1 MGKLKYTFKS
11 DILFKMVFVKYPHLL
26 KELVAVILGIT
37 VESITAFDILNAE
50 ITPESIGDK
59 FCRLDIN
66 MKVNGQR
73 VDIEM
78 QVANEGNYPERVMYY
93 WAREYSSALLS
104 GEDYSLLP
112 RTIVISIVNFKLFD
126 CMEFHSFF
134 QPLETKRHELL
145 SDKMGL
151 HFFELPK
158 VPIDISGKDELL
170 LWLSLFKAETEE
182 ELEKLNKM
190 GVSVMSEAIKAYRT
204 VTASP
209 EYREMERLR
218 EKAGHDEAQALHAA
232 ELRGEIRGE
241 IRGESNGISKGKAQV
256 AHNLIKMGMSVEQV
270 VQATGLAQGEVE
282 TIYNSIYL
290 S

>member
-1 MGKLKYTFKS
+1 MIRLKYTFKS

-26 KELVAVILGIT
+26 KALVAVILGIT
-37 VESITAFDILNAE
+37 VESITEFEILNSE
-50 ITPESIGDK
+50 ITPEMFGDK

-78 QVANEGNYPERVMYY
+78 QVSDEGNYPERAMFY
-93 WAREYSSALLS
+93 WAREYSSALMA

-112 RTIVISIVNFKLFD
+112 PTIIISIMGFKLFD
-126 CMEFHSFF
+126 CTEYHSFF
-134 QPLETKRHELL
+134 QPLETTRHELF

-158 VPIDISGKDELL
+158 VPAEVNGKDELL

-182 ELEKLNKM
+182 ELERLNKM
-190 GVSVMSEAIKAYRT
+190 GVSVMSEAINAYRT
-204 VTASP
+204 VTASA
-209 EYREMERLR
+209 EYREIERLR

-232 ELRGEIRGE
+232 EIRGE
-241 IRGESNGISKGKAQV
+241 VNGVIKGKEIAKAEIAQ
-256 AHNLIKMGMSVEQV
+256 NLIKTGMSIQKVAEV
-270 VQATGLAQGEVE
+270 TGLEQSDTEA
-282 TIYNSIYL
+282 IYKSL
-290 S
+290 HLP